1 LTLSHSTLTP
11 TQGNQTVT
19 LKKDGVLL
27 DTETIGY
34 IESGKDGLNAV
45 ALFKSTVFTRSNGDL
60 SGTVLSGGS
69 YEDPKPLNAG

>member
-1 LTLSHSTLTP
+1 MTLSHSTLTP

-34 IESGKDGLNAV
+34 IESGKNGLNAV
-45 ALFKSTVFTRSNGDL
+45 ALFKSTVFTRSNDDL
-60 SGTVLSGGS
+60 SDITLTGGS
-69 YEDPKPLNAG
+69 YGDPKPNNSG